1 MLVCPSCGAGVAE
14 GVRRC
19 VHCGAPVATV
29 RCGCCFH
36 MNVGD
41 AAYCSGCGR
50 ELGLEPVPRDGAP
63 FDCPDCRMPM
73 DPLDCGPGAL
83 YDCSRCGG
91 QFVEHAALRDLLEQ
105 HDRLEK
111 AEQRPLRPG
120 PVDTRVRYVSCPA
133 CHSMMN
139 RRNFG
144 AGSGVIVDV
153 CGKHGT
159 WFDPGEL
166 PRVLAYVESGGL
178 QRSRRAAEDERAQL
192 ARERLHQRVA
202 AVTFPGS
209 TPMRE
214 DHDVFSA
221 SASDLLSALLGF

>member
-1 MLVCPSCGAGVAE
+1 MLVCPSCGAAVAE
-14 GVRRC
+14 GARLC

-36 MNVGD
+36 MNAPE

-50 ELGLEPVPRDGAP
+50 ELGLEPVARDGAP
-63 FDCPDCRMPM
+63 LDCPDCRMPM

-91 QFVEHAALRDLLEQ
+91 QFVEHAALRDLLEH
-105 HDRLEK
+105 HDGLES
-111 AEQRPLRPG
+111 AERRPARPES
-120 PVDTRVRYVSCPA
+120 VDTRVRYVSCPA
-133 CHSMMN
+133 CRSMMN

-153 CGKHGT
+153 CAKHGT

-178 QRSRRAAEDERAQL
+178 ERSRRAMQQEREEL
-192 ARERLHQRVA
+192 AREIRQQRIDA
-202 AVTFPGS
+202 ATFPGT
-209 TPMRE
+209 TPTRGE
-214 DHDVFSA
+214 DPLAVSA
-221 SASDLLSALLGF
+221 RDLLSALLHGF

>member
-14 GVRRC
+14 GVRGC
-19 VHCGAPVATV
+19 AHCGAPVATV

-36 MNVGD
+36 MNVPD
-41 AAYCSGCGR
+41 AAFCSGCGR

-105 HDRLEK
+105 HDRLETP
-111 AEQRPLRPG
+111 AQRPPRAE

-153 CGKHGT
+153 CSKHGT

-178 QRSRRAAEDERAQL
+178 QRTRHAAQGEREQL
-192 ARERLHQRVA
+192 ARERLRQRVA
-202 AVTFPGS
+202 AVTIPGS

-214 DHDVFSA
+214 DGDPFAA
-221 SASDLLSALLGF
+221 SAADLLSALLGL

>member
-1 MLVCPSCGAGVAE
+1 M
-14 GVRRC
+14 
-19 VHCGAPVATV
+19 
-29 RCGCCFH
+29 
-36 MNVGD
+36 
-41 AAYCSGCGR
+41 
-50 ELGLEPVPRDGAP
+50 
-63 FDCPDCRMPM
+63 DCPDCRVPM
-73 DPLDCGPGAL
+73 DTLDCGPGAL

-105 HDRLEK
+105 HDRLGASERRQ
-111 AEQRPLRPG
+111 QRAA

-133 CHSMMN
+133 CRALMN

-178 QRSRRAAEDERAQL
+178 QRSRQAAQHERDQL
-192 ARERLHQRVA
+192 AHERLQQRIA
-202 AVTFPGS
+202 AVTLPGETALRHEDPFSVSAADLIS
-209 TPMRE
+209 T
-214 DHDVFSA
+214 
-221 SASDLLSALLGF
+221 LLGF

>member
-14 GVRRC
+14 GVRSC
-19 VHCGAPVATV
+19 AHCGAPVSTV

-36 MNVGD
+36 MNVRD

-50 ELGLEPVPRDGAP
+50 ELGLEPVARDGAP
-63 FDCPDCRMPM
+63 LDCPDCRMPM

-83 YDCSRCGG
+83 YDCGKCGG
-91 QFVEHAALRDLLEQ
+91 QFVEHAALRDLLEH
-105 HDRLEK
+105 HDRLETP
-111 AEQRPLRPG
+111 EGRQQRQG
-120 PVDTRVRYVSCPA
+120 PVDTRVRYLSCPA

-153 CGKHGT
+153 CSKHGT

-178 QRSRRAAEDERAQL
+178 QRSRRAVQEEREQL
-192 ARERLHQRVA
+192 ARERLRQRVA
-202 AVTFPGS
+202 AVTITPS
-209 TPMRE
+209 TSSRE
-214 DHDVFSA
+214 TEELFAVSA
-221 SASDLLSALLGF
+221 ADLLSALPGF